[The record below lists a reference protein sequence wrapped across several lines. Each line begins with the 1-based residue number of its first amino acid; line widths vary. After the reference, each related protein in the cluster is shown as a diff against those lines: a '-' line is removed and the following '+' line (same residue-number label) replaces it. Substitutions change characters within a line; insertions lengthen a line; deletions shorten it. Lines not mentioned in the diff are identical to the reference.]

1 MNISHYCLSGF
12 LIVTT
17 AALSGCN
24 YCGADEQHAVN
35 LGAGLEGLTVVRD
48 GVTRKIDVVSRLT
61 SPPAEGSKFDFVFNT
76 IEGSSTGEGIA
87 LTISGPDPVT
97 DETIALT
104 LALPV
109 SLRQGDQYSIGAT
122 FTIDVSLDGDPRS
135 YGPHDLQQSNQA
147 EAAFT
152 VAKYTF
158 PPPTFTVNFR
168 AVTSTGT
175 VRVTD
180 RDDGQVELSLNLSFV
195 DVNGKTSLV
204 TGSVQVSTEKYTPPC
219 LS

>member
-1 MNISHYCLSGF
+1 MNTIRLWTAVG
-12 LIVTT
+12 LVATT
-17 AALSGCN
+17 ALSGCN

-35 LGAGLEGLTVVRD
+35 FGAGTAGLTVVRD
-48 GVTRKIDVVSRLT
+48 GATRRIDVVGRLT

-76 IEGSSTGEGIA
+76 IDGSRTGEGIA
-87 LTISGPDPVT
+87 LTFSGPDPVT
-97 DETIALT
+97 DETVALT

-109 SLRQGDQYSIGAT
+109 SLRNSDEYPVGST
-122 FTIDVSLDGDPRS
+122 FTIDVTLDGDPRS
-135 YGPHDLQQSNQA
+135 YGPHDLQQSSQA

-180 RDDGQVELSLNLSFV
+180 RDDGRVELSLNLSFV
-195 DVNGKTSLV
+195 DANGKTSVV
-204 TGSVQVSTEKYTPPC
+204 TGQVQVSTERYTPPC